1 MSKKNLNTFNEED
14 ALKILTFL
22 REKNKKAAVEV
33 YVRGRRALLFIPDAM
48 AMDKEDWLRRKRNS
62 VLYFGLSTQ
71 ALLEKQNGDE
81 GKIMSKYGKS
91 LEDYTFTPGSIPII
105 LNDIG
110 MIGALSITGL
120 LPEED
125 HELAVWLMEKLIEE
139 KSYE

>member
-1 MSKKNLNTFNEED
+1 MSKKKFNTFNEED
-14 ALKILTFL
+14 ALKILMFI

-48 AMDKEDWLRRKRNS
+48 AKDKEDWLRRKRNS

-71 ALLEKQNGDE
+71 ALFEKQHGDE
-81 GKIMSKYGKS
+81 GKIESKYGKS
-91 LEDYTFTPGSIPII
+91 LADYTFTPGSIPIV
-105 LNDIG
+105 LQEVG

-125 HELAVWLMEKLIEE
+125 HALALWLMERLSDE
-139 KSYE
+139 KSHG